1 MLKHSAKLTSAVLIA
16 GFLFAGCAA
25 GTGNDTTTTAGET
38 TTTASETTTTA
49 SETTATSE
57 PAATAGE
64 IELTLEELS
73 QYDGKDG
80 NPAYV
85 AVDGVIYDV
94 TDSAAWKEGGH
105 NGFEAGKDLT
115 EEIKNVSPHGVSMLE
130 RVPAIG
136 RIVE

>member
-1 MLKHSAKLTSAVLIA
+1 MLKQSAKLTSAVLIA

-25 GTGNDTTTTAGET
+25 GTGNET

-49 SETTATSE
+49 SETTATSQ

-73 QYDGKDG
+73 QYDGIDG